1 MAGARFEQL
10 VEELS
15 VLYSKVDLRLAC
27 FRRGDEWIN
36 YATSIRFFHTGPTT
50 VPLAEPI
57 VTRQFRTFHTG
68 GTMED
73 DWKDFQRSI
82 ASGTIQLQDD
92 LAVSMQLATSL
103 ESLNCNLTKYSSYFI
118 EREWPQYNG
127 AINRRDAGPNQE
139 TMDQASFDVRKL
151 GYRDIYQAIS
161 NCLQVYFDQSMNA
174 GYDIFVCLPVY
185 AKINSIAF
193 DGSTLTSALSFHDR
207 LDGARLIVQLLP
219 GEGWGAR
226 SGPPK
231 ETVELT
237 LKSSEAEKLGDSIN
251 RVTFS
256 SKLQQAS
263 INDFIDF
270 RLLFGGLVL
279 DEESQQQV
287 SRLLLKHPNK
297 LFGVEFPLMW
307 VLDRFCS
314 VDSLSKQLLSPEKV
328 KRSGKVFERA
338 VSWLLAS
345 SGVFC
350 VLKLD
355 EFEKLTIKDTKFTK
369 GTVDLLAFAPAYSVI
384 YVISCTVT
392 LPQDKD
398 IAGIMECA
406 DYLTKEIFGNRPIKL
421 QPALVTSK
429 TDTSRVREECI
440 KRSVQLVDGND
451 MKSLIQKLRL
461 DDTKG
466 FRGFW
471 GLHD

>member
-1 MAGARFEQL
+1 MAGARFGQL

-15 VLYSKVDLRLAC
+15 FLYNKVDLRLAC

-36 YATSIRFFHTGPTT
+36 YATSIRFYNTGPTT

-68 GTMED
+68 GTVED
-73 DWKDFQRSI
+73 DWKDFQQSI
-82 ASGTIQLQDD
+82 AAGKIQLQDD
-92 LAVSMQLATSL
+92 LAVSMQLATNL

-118 EREWPQYNG
+118 EREWPQYDG

-139 TMDQASFDVRKL
+139 TMDRASFDVRNL

-161 NCLQVYFDQSMNA
+161 SSLQVYFDQNMNA
-174 GYDIFVCLPVY
+174 GYDIFLCLPVY

-193 DGSTLTSALSFHDR
+193 DGSTLTSAISFHHQ
-207 LDGARLIVQLLP
+207 LDGARLVVQLLP

-226 SGPPK
+226 SGPLK
-231 ETVELT
+231 EKVEWT
-237 LKSSEAEKLGDSIN
+237 LKSSEAEKLDNSIN

-256 SKLQQAS
+256 SKLQQAA
-263 INDFIDF
+263 INDTIDF
-270 RLLFGGLVL
+270 RLLIGGLVL
-279 DEESQQQV
+279 DEESHQQV

-297 LFGVEFPLMW
+297 LFGVEFPLMS

-314 VDSLSKQLLSPEKV
+314 VDSLTKQLLSPERV

-345 SGVFC
+345 SGAFC

-355 EFEKLTIKDTKFTK
+355 EFEKLTIKDSKFTE
-369 GTVDLLAFAPAYSVI
+369 GSVDLLAFAPAYSVI
-384 YVISCTVT
+384 YVISCTVI

-398 IAGIMECA
+398 IVGIMECA
-406 DYLTKEIFGNRPIKL
+406 DYLSKEIFGNRPTKL
-421 QPALVTSK
+421 QPALITTK
-429 TDTSRVREECI
+429 TDTGRVREECI
-440 KRSVQLVDGND
+440 KKGVQLIDGNN
-451 MKSLIQKLRL
+451 MKNLIEKLRL
-461 DDTKG
+461 GDVKG
-466 FRGFW
+466 FLGFW
-471 GLHD
+471 GLY